1 MGLLNKLIRG
11 TQKLQSALEQVQ
23 DAVDASSRPSA
34 SPAPVGKHFASDNS
48 VSPQVA
54 FEQADCIQTQNLRTR
69 PETLDG
75 IIYEDISDYLLGFPL
90 ESVVVIDV
98 ETTGLDFDD
107 EVLSLTA
114 TDGYGNLLVDT
125 KVRPIAH
132 RNWPEAQRIN
142 GISPRDVRRAPTMVE
157 VASQIAPL
165 FSSEHLVVGY
175 NLDFDLRYLCFGMAQ
190 ISYPPHTFDV
200 MNQFA
205 SLFGK
210 TNLST
215 CARSFGYSFAPHSSL
230 EDAVATAFCFRK
242 LLCNQKYIDMKTDQM
257 ASALQS
263 VYTNQINLTR
273 ENIAEIL
280 GLKSSRRMN
289 GTLRLGQI
297 TRGQNKGKPRYEC
310 FIGNDMVGVCDSI
323 TNNAVRKLFCIADT
337 SQLPQS
343 INATVSIQMDAG
355 RPSCMARIIEDGH
368 LKDVALTLSRD
379 RRL

>member
-1 MGLLNKLIRG
+1 
-11 TQKLQSALEQVQ
+11 
-23 DAVDASSRPSA
+23 
-34 SPAPVGKHFASDNS
+34 
-48 VSPQVA
+48 
-54 FEQADCIQTQNLRTR
+54 
-69 PETLDG
+69 
-75 IIYEDISDYLLGFPL
+75 
-90 ESVVVIDV
+90 
-98 ETTGLDFDD
+98 
-107 EVLSLTA
+107 
-114 TDGYGNLLVDT
+114 
-125 KVRPIAH
+125 
-132 RNWPEAQRIN
+132 
-142 GISPRDVRRAPTMVE
+142 
-157 VASQIAPL
+157 
-165 FSSEHLVVGY
+165 
-175 NLDFDLRYLCFGMAQ
+175 
-190 ISYPPHTFDV
+190 
-200 MNQFA
+200 
-205 SLFGK
+205 
-210 TNLST
+210 
-215 CARSFGYSFAPHSSL
+215 
-230 EDAVATAFCFRK
+230 
-242 LLCNQKYIDMKTDQM
+242 MKTDQM

-343 INATVSIQMDAG
+343 INATVTIQMDAG